1 LRDSIKLVPLL
12 LILQPRC
19 FAYASACAAK
29 LTELVSVDF
38 GLGSSIMFALATGG
52 LGFAT
57 TGAGFDVVD
66 LSGAL
71 AEAVAA
77 TLATGAGAGFAA
89 ATGFAATVLVFDDS
103 GAGFVADDAVVAA
116 SLGAGFTT
124 GGVTTAG
131 ADFVAT
137 TGFADGCCGA
147 GGTTFATLGG
157 VADLT
162 TAAGGGFGLETGCGA
177 TCITGAGGDTGRT
190 GGRAT
195 GVISGSTV
203 SSDSADASSAVA
215 TEEATGWAG

>member
-1 LRDSIKLVPLL
+1 MVPLL
-12 LILQPRC
+12 PTLQPRC

-29 LTELVSVDF
+29 LTELVSADF
-38 GLGSSIMFALATGG
+38 GLGSSIMLLALATGLVTTG
-52 LGFAT
+52 AGFA
-57 TGAGFDVVD
+57 AGFDVVD
-66 LSGAL
+66 LSGDL

-89 ATGFAATVLVFDDS
+89 ATGFADGAVFATVFDD
-103 GAGFVADDAVVAA
+103 AGTGFGADDAAVAA
-116 SLGAGFTT
+116 SLGAGFAA
-124 GGVTTAG
+124 GGVTTVVAG

-137 TGFADGCCGA
+137 TGFAGA
-147 GGTTFATLGG
+147 GVTFATLGG

-162 TAAGGGFGLETGCGA
+162 TAAGGRFGLGAGGGA

-195 GVISGSTV
+195 GVMSGSTV

-215 TEEATGWAG
+215 TEETTGWAG